1 MIRKAVLR
9 GSAKHRRTV
18 VRPARVRATEI
29 DSLGTRMSQ
38 QDGALSRSAY
48 EAILK
53 GIFAGRLFPGKILS
67 EVPWPGN

>member
-1 MIRKAVLR
+1 
-9 GSAKHRRTV
+9 
-18 VRPARVRATEI
+18 
-29 DSLGTRMSQ
+29 MSQ